1 MTFRCLSTLKK
12 IEREGFTPTAK
23 RRLAGGNKRFPFRI
37 MYTRADIVNVQVKQA
52 EHMSISGVQ
61 DKISLK
67 LLGGELVP
75 VDTGGEYIL
84 KPIPSAVIPAF
95 RKDIPANEHLTMQMA
110 EQMFGITAAAN
121 AIVYLKDGEPAY
133 LTKRFDRQ
141 AGQKIFQEDFCQL
154 SGRTEETH
162 GKNYKY
168 DISYEE
174 LGRILRLFCPA
185 YPVEV
190 EKLFRIILFNYVF
203 SNGDAHLKNFSLFM
217 SEQGDHVLTPAYDLL
232 CSSMHFPEE
241 SRTALDLFDNYE
253 SNFFKQNGFYG
264 AEYFLKLA
272 ELYGIKLK
280 RAERFI
286 ATYGESLDK
295 VKFLVENSF
304 LSKAGK
310 MEYLRRF
317 EDRILAIS

>member
-12 IEREGFTPTAK
+12 IEHEGFTPTAK

-232 CSSMHFPEE
+232 CSS
-241 SRTALDLFDNYE
+241 
-253 SNFFKQNGFYG
+253 
-264 AEYFLKLA
+264 
-272 ELYGIKLK
+272 
-280 RAERFI
+280 
-286 ATYGESLDK
+286 
-295 VKFLVENSF
+295 
-304 LSKAGK
+304 
-310 MEYLRRF
+310 
-317 EDRILAIS
+317 ILN